1 MRFSQLNVVQR
12 VVLSIAGPSI
22 ALVLLWPVRWIK
34 RLELV
39 VDGKRD
45 GNWSFFELDGNA
57 DPRTGKYVRGIPSPD

>member
-1 MRFSQLNVVQR
+1 LLQASYELGRPEGLWREWYSNGR
-12 VVLSIAGPSI
+12 VKAEGHF
-22 ALVLLWPVRWIK
+22 
-34 RLELV
+34 